1 MRDHIPL
8 MIGGRGE
15 KKTFRL
21 AAQHFDHLNVIA
33 DFDELPNKVAVLKQR
48 CEEVGRDPA
57 TLETSMLVTALIDD
71 NASAELIP
79 AEMSQRMVVGSAD
92 AVAEQIKAK
101 VFDAG
106 IDGVVINVPFYSPGI
121 VAKAGAALARLVG

>member
-1 MRDHIPL
+1 M
-8 MIGGRGE
+8 
-15 KKTFRL
+15 
-21 AAQHFDHLNVIA
+21 
-33 DFDELPNKVAVLKQR
+33 LKQR
-48 CEEVGRDPA
+48 CEEIGRDPA
-57 TLETSMLVTALIDD
+57 TLETSTLVTALIDD
-71 NASAELIP
+71 NASPDSIP
-79 AEMSQRMVVGSAD
+79 AGMRLGMVAGSAD